1 MVFTGQEGYWARESV
16 EGIHCKELMRG
27 WRSLLRRAATFLWFP
42 VVLCVSVDVEQ
53 SSRDWEW
60 AADFCRCVRERK
72 QGWNQEQTKKQGQSQ
87 TKSQEETRTLRYYG
101 LNKVALTLGATARR
115 LRRVIEEVLIVKMRC
130 SWWILTVSSTPA
142 DNHPCLCYV
151 EFLSSA
157 ILW

>member
-1 MVFTGQEGYWARESV
+1 MHGFHWSGRVLSQRISWRYSLQRTDEGLKV
-16 EGIHCKELMRG
+16 
-27 WRSLLRRAATFLWFP
+27 AAPERFP

-53 SSRDWEW
+53 SSRDGEW

-72 QGWNQEQTKKQGQSQ
+72 RGWNQEQTKKQGQSQ

-101 LNKVALTLGATARR
+101 LNEVALTVGATARR
-115 LRRVIEEVLIVKMRC
+115 LSRVFEEVLIVKMRC
-130 SWWILTVSSTPA
+130 SWWILTDSSTPA